1 MRAITPALPLLTRFS
16 NANRRRPPRLLRLAG
31 GGARAPPVPDDLGQ
45 DAGRPPGSRV
55 RGALRAH
62 RARAAPHARACNLRS
77 DRYRCCAAAV
87 CADRGDSSRYRAPA
101 LLLLLLQP
109 PLVPQKINDALDQF
123 KIEKD
128 IATFMKKEFDT
139 NHAGEDGNAT
149 WHCVVG
155 KSFGCSIT
163 HETKFVLFFECEG
176 SHILL
181 FKSHQ

>member
-1 MRAITPALPLLTRFS
+1 MP
-16 NANRRRPPRLLRLAG
+16 G
-31 GGARAPPVPDDLGQ
+31 DLGQ

-55 RGALRAH
+55 RGTLRDH
-62 RARAAPHARACNLRS
+62 RARAAPHARACDLRS
-77 DRYRCCAAAV
+77 DRYRCCAAAG

-101 LLLLLLQP
+101 LLLLLLLLCNP

-176 SHILL
+176 SHILI